1 MTISPKTMAEISR
14 RYQDLASLWLNI
26 IRWDT
31 NSQWRKSLTDFVPP
45 ETRQLY
51 RAFDPREYRWSAV
64 EAWLTL
70 RFGYDRRRHVLA
82 FVQYGLQYDLEEEDR
97 RRVVEVDGEDAWDDV
112 LCAVAERVV
121 FVPPGGELLFMIL
134 PVRGRG
140 QGEGLSRGRVL
151 ERAQGWYDDVDDVGG
166 IKVVEY
172 DWGSDSDEAE
182 GEEKKEVVLG
192 IAEEARAPPGPTR
205 KVTGVVKT
213 AAPKTAAPRT
223 PVSKAAGN
231 VPKTANN
238 LPRTTQ
244 PTTRS
249 TIPRGTPTTRPTPAR
264 GTRTTTTTTP
274 PKATTT
280 PPTVTPTRTT
290 RRAPF
295 SRTPTTGTTTSSSS
309 SSTTPKSTSTSTPTS
324 TPRKRPPPPKPADH
338 TTLMDL
344 LTTDY
349 HTSSTSDT
357 DYGAID
363 PNAAVDT
370 YLGSYDGGIGGGNN
384 KKDNGKDNGKDND
397 KGSSTKEWNAV
408 LDFFCIDPGE
418 YAKREKREVVAAA
431 AAAASV
437 PMKKLPGMT
446 VGLFDYQLA
455 GVVGLLRFILK
466 DVSGGLLCDEQGL
479 GKTQEMY
486 GLIAFAQALRK
497 SKAEVKAA
505 WRKGAEKKKAGTTT
519 TAVSAATPTGKGRG
533 GGPSQHNPPGTTE
546 ARGCPFDERYGFR
559 CYCYSALTRELADRI
574 PDGPNIVVAPGRNC
588 AGLVRDAK
596 TKLDTKVFKI
606 RGFHD
611 GASKEDGLAA
621 ADVKALGASVTVRKS
636 EVEGKDGRAGFKF
649 KYQAV
654 AGQSDYIIVVSPE
667 YIARLNNQIT
677 VDLRL
682 ESGER
687 AKKSA
692 LLPGMILLDEFH
704 EYAIARADNP
714 EHSHTVAWLMHLK
727 KCCLDSSQL
736 TPLTYFVSGT
746 PLGQTPLDIRPAVA
760 LLEKTSWHDKDHPL
774 RGATDDAFDSLVH
787 TFDRLT
793 AIQAAGD
800 VVDKPSI
807 VDYRRR
813 LDNILRH
820 TMIRRLGTDQ
830 FQGRNL
836 TDLGPLQVH
845 ITDHQL
851 PDFLVDS
858 VQTLAFT
865 TRDLVKTAAATHNMS
880 VPRFLRNPLLSEP
893 LLLKLRLTSLFPSL
907 AASPVLSQFT
917 FSPSELA
924 TFLGAAQNDIT
935 KTPYY
940 PHIPSW
946 SAASPKL
953 TTLTAT
959 IQTMLSDRTPV
970 PGAAAGT
977 TTKKMC
983 IFTPTEA
990 EAVLLHAYLHLARSH
1005 PTFSSSSAPLKP
1017 ILLHTSLPPSTTQS
1031 HLTKFLTPGHSPPNI
1046 LISPLSLAGTGLNLQ
1061 QAKYSTVTGPAW
1073 TKRENQQAFYRIHR
1087 VGQRQETQLGLL
1099 VGGWNPVERLVLRGY
1114 ETQSKVEGGNGG
1126 DKDGESW
1133 EEGEMWVIGNGLDEG
1148 GERGGLVDRHQE
1160 KK

>member
-1 MTISPKTMAEISR
+1 
-14 RYQDLASLWLNI
+14 
-26 IRWDT
+26 
-31 NSQWRKSLTDFVPP
+31 
-45 ETRQLY
+45 
-51 RAFDPREYRWSAV
+51 
-64 EAWLTL
+64 
-70 RFGYDRRRHVLA
+70 
-82 FVQYGLQYDLEEEDR
+82 
-97 RRVVEVDGEDAWDDV
+97 
-112 LCAVAERVV
+112 
-121 FVPPGGELLFMIL
+121 
-134 PVRGRG
+134 
-140 QGEGLSRGRVL
+140 
-151 ERAQGWYDDVDDVGG
+151 
-166 IKVVEY
+166 
-172 DWGSDSDEAE
+172 
-182 GEEKKEVVLG
+182 
-192 IAEEARAPPGPTR
+192 
-205 KVTGVVKT
+205 
-213 AAPKTAAPRT
+213 
-223 PVSKAAGN
+223 
-231 VPKTANN
+231 
-238 LPRTTQ
+238 
-244 PTTRS
+244 
-249 TIPRGTPTTRPTPAR
+249 
-264 GTRTTTTTTP
+264 
-274 PKATTT
+274 
-280 PPTVTPTRTT
+280 
-290 RRAPF
+290 
-295 SRTPTTGTTTSSSS
+295 
-309 SSTTPKSTSTSTPTS
+309 
-324 TPRKRPPPPKPADH
+324 
-338 TTLMDL
+338 MDL

-349 HTSSTSDT
+349 HTSRTSDT

-370 YLGSYDGGIGGGNN
+370 YLGSYDG
-384 KKDNGKDNGKDND
+384 
-397 KGSSTKEWNAV
+397 EWNAV

-418 YAKREKREVVAAA
+418 YARREKREVVAAA
-431 AAAASV
+431 AASANSGSGSARKRV

-466 DVSGGLLCDEQGL
+466 DVSGGLLCDEKGL

-486 GLIAFAQALRK
+486 GLIAFAQVLRK
-497 SKAEVKAA
+497 AKNEVKAA
-505 WRKGAEKKKAGTTT
+505 WRKGAEKKKTGTTGT
-519 TAVSAATPTGKGRG
+519 TAVNTNTTGTTGKGRG
-533 GGPSQHNPPGTTE
+533 GPSGHNPPGTTE

-588 AGLVRDAK
+588 AGLV
-596 TKLDTKVFKI
+596 FKI

-611 GASKEDGLAA
+611 GAGKEDGLTA
-621 ADVKALGASVTVRKS
+621 ADVKALCASVTVRKS
-636 EVEGKDGRAGFKF
+636 DVEGQPGQDGRAGYEF

-687 AKKSA
+687 ARKSA

-727 KCCLDSSQL
+727 KCCLGSSQL
-736 TPLTYFVSGT
+736 TPLSYFVSGT

-760 LLEKTSWHDKDHPL
+760 LLEKTAWHDKDHPL
-774 RGATDDAFDSLVH
+774 RGATVDAFDSLVH

-807 VDYRRR
+807 AEYRRR

-907 AASPVLSQFT
+907 AASPVLSQFA
-917 FSPSELA
+917 FSPYELA
-924 TFLGAAQNDIT
+924 TFLSAAQNDIT

-940 PHIPSW
+940 SHIPSW

-983 IFTPTEA
+983 VFTSTEA
-990 EAVLLHAYLHLARSH
+990 EAVLLHAYVYLKRSD
-1005 PTFSSSSAPLKP
+1005 PSFSSPAGSSNPPMEP

-1061 QAKYSTVTGPAW
+1061 QAKYSTVTGPTW

-1087 VGQRQETQLGLL
+1087 VGQRQETRLGLL
-1099 VGGWNPVERLVLRGY
+1099 VGGWNPVERLILRGY
-1114 ETQSKVEGGNGG
+1114 ETQSKGKLNL
-1126 DKDGESW
+1126 S
-1133 EEGEMWVIGNGLDEG
+1133 NP
-1148 GERGGLVDRHQE
+1148 
-1160 KK
+1160 